1 MSANRSYS
9 VKINLNASPEDI
21 DNAFRELPANARST
35 LEERGFRVP
44 DDLEY
49 DRPTYNNGYYD
60 GTLPRNLDQL
70 PNHEVVEL
78 MAVHAEWM
86 RYVNGSVAE
95 ATAHKTMLAKKE
107 KAIRASITKERG
119 KEHVDSDVRYIEV
132 SADVT
137 YWDTILGYLEAIR
150 ANASND
156 YKILSRIVTVR
167 GQDIEVSARV
177 NNVRHG
183 Y

>member
-1 MSANRSYS
+1 M
-9 VKINLNASPEDI
+9 KIDLNASPEKIAETYD
-21 DNAFRELPANARST
+21 PVPSSARAT

-44 DDLEY
+44 DDVSR
-49 DRPTYNNGYYD
+49 DRPHYDGAHYD

-70 PNHEVVEL
+70 PNDDVVEL

-86 RYVNGSVAE
+86 RYVNGSIAE
-95 ATAHKTMLAKKE
+95 AQAHRTAVAKKE
-107 KAIRASITKERG
+107 KAMRASIIKERG
-119 KEHVDSDVRYIEV
+119 KDAVESDVRYIDSGAEL
-132 SADVT
+132 A

-150 ANASND
+150 SNASND

-167 GQDIEVSARV
+167 GQDLEMGNRV